1 MEVLDVSR
9 RGPRYDERMEAFSH
23 HGGTVRCGYDPND
36 EDTASRTA
44 DPFVRFAEAYALQM
58 DHFVDVVRN
67 DAQMEVQRE
76 DSAMNSTI
84 AGMLE
89 ESALS
94 RKFVTM

>member
-1 MEVLDVSR
+1 M
-9 RGPRYDERMEAFSH
+9 
-23 HGGTVRCGYDPND
+23 
-36 EDTASRTA
+36 
-44 DPFVRFAEAYALQM
+44 RFAEAYALQM

-94 RKFVTM
+94 RKFVTMS